1 MDAGPLVIAGEAKP
15 RRLRIVT
22 RYATVAD
29 FVRGFAKAVDRDHV
43 LVAMS
48 KSHPFDSMWLFEI
61 CLADGE
67 MAFGGIG
74 RLVEILPERDP
85 HGRIATRLRLMW
97 LGRESKAMHEALLRA
112 RRGSDLA
119 RGTGGPFRTT
129 VLPLPAPP
137 LAGYDEG
144 EDDDGI
150 DAATQLYGRQH
161 LLKLPLS
168 LPLVAPPADVAPT
181 PTPAPAPAQVAAPA
195 VAIAPEPEA
204 WPDLE
209 LGSATLE
216 PTLGA
221 RAWLVALALVV
232 ASAAAAFSLVAYWH

>member
-15 RRLRIVT
+15 RGLRIVT

-29 FVRGFAKAVDRDHV
+29 FVRGFAKAVDREHV

-48 KSHPFDSMWLFEI
+48 KSHPFDSTWLFEF

-67 MAFGGIG
+67 MVFGGIG
-74 RLVEILPERDP
+74 RLVEILPERDQ
-85 HGRIATRLRLMW
+85 HGRMAARLRLMW
-97 LGRESKAMHEALLRA
+97 LGPESKATHEALLRA

-137 LAGYDEG
+137 LAGYDD
-144 EDDDGI
+144 DDDGI

-168 LPLVAPPADVAPT
+168 LPLAAPPADAAPT
-181 PTPAPAPAQVAAPA
+181 PTPAPAPAPVAAA
-195 VAIAPEPEA
+195 AEVLAPEPE
-204 WPDLE
+204 
-209 LGSATLE
+209 ATLE
-216 PTLGA
+216 PTLGV
-221 RAWLVALALVV
+221 RAWLVTLALVV